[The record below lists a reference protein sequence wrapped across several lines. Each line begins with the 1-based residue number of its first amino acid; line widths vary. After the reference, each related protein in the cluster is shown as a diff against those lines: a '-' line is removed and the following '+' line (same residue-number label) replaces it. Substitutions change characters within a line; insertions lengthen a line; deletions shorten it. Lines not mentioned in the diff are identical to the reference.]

1 MRFPACFGSFLRSLH
16 PSLAVLATG
25 SGKRNFTP
33 SMAIDSS
40 DEESEDEEDEEE
52 PDCSLK
58 FWSVRAT

>member
-1 MRFPACFGSFLRSLH
+1 
-16 PSLAVLATG
+16 
-25 SGKRNFTP
+25 
-33 SMAIDSS
+33 MAIDSS